1 MWSFL
6 CLAVDSRL
14 RLSQTPVSAVVG
26 LAAATTA
33 PLAVAPPAAKP
44 GSRIELCRTL
54 FDRFAQGQE
63 LLRRNH
69 GVPVLNQQ
77 AVLDIFITYL
87 SVQCRVPAEVTEM
100 LQRMRAGSLMNNAG
114 GTTGGRLQLS
124 NACLIKEPAFFDS
137 VCNDFFRSGPTCHF
151 ELFPSTT
158 KSIEASSFAA
168 PHNALLAPARR
179 SCGCRPSSP
188 SSPSRR
194 SSGSGRSGCWSP
206 PMRTTAGA
214 TS

>member
-1 MWSFL
+1 MWSVL

-100 LQRMRAGSLMNNAG
+100 LQRDLFSLSYRFFYSMFF
-114 GTTGGRLQLS
+114 LS
-124 NACLIKEPAFFDS
+124 
-137 VCNDFFRSGPTCHF
+137 
-151 ELFPSTT
+151 
-158 KSIEASSFAA
+158 
-168 PHNALLAPARR
+168 
-179 SCGCRPSSP
+179 
-188 SSPSRR
+188 
-194 SSGSGRSGCWSP
+194 
-206 PMRTTAGA
+206 
-214 TS
+214 

>member
-1 MWSFL
+1 MF
-6 CLAVDSRL
+6 A
-14 RLSQTPVSAVVG
+14 
-26 LAAATTA
+26 
-33 PLAVAPPAAKP
+33 
-44 GSRIELCRTL
+44 
-54 FDRFAQGQE
+54 RFARGQE

-77 AVLDIFITYL
+77 AVLDLFITHL
-87 SVQCRVPAEVTEM
+87 NVQCRVPAEVTEM

-168 PHNALLAPARR
+168 PHSALLAPA
-179 SCGCRPSSP
+179 
-188 SSPSRR
+188 
-194 SSGSGRSGCWSP
+194 P
-206 PMRTTAGA
+206 PQDVRAGL
-214 TS
+214 